1 MAWNAHRVFEESD
14 GQLKSI
20 SDEHDRIKA
29 SLSSAQSYKWDE
41 VLDPLTPPEERNSNL
56 TELLGQPNSGEIK
69 AHALLALGTSS
80 YKAKVTCSACSNYKH
95 VPSFFTLQGSQE
107 VFIED

>member
-1 MAWNAHRVFEESD
+1 MAWNAHRVFEQSD

-41 VLDPLTPPEERNSNL
+41 VLDPLTPPEERNFNL
-56 TELLGQPNSGEIK
+56 TELLGLPSSGEAEARAACLGHLPLQSK
-69 AHALLALGTSS
+69 TGLLSMP
-80 YKAKVTCSACSNYKH
+80 KQQAC
-95 VPSFFTLQGSQE
+95 F
-107 VFIED
+107 